1 MESVKEV
8 VARASDDTLNPN
20 AITSEDYTG
29 YEGDVFE
36 SGDDNEEQE
45 DSDDDFIV
53 MTRKKKGKE
62 GLERSNTTSNTELS
76 RHNVRRELA
85 SACRRRSTRSG
96 SNGTVKKIRPYENT
110 DDEDHHR
117 EPSSETK

>member
-1 MESVKEV
+1 MEPVKEV

-36 SGDDNEEQE
+36 SGDDNEGQ

-62 GLERSNTTSNTELS
+62 GLERSDTISSAELS
-76 RHNVRRELA
+76 RHHVRRELA

-110 DDEDHHR
+110 DEDHRR

>member
-1 MESVKEV
+1 MEPAKEV
-8 VARASDDTLNPN
+8 VARASDALNPN

-53 MTRKKKGKE
+53 MTRKKKGE
-62 GLERSNTTSNTELS
+62 GLDRSDTISNAELS
-76 RHNVRRELA
+76 RHHVRRELA
-85 SACRRRSTRSG
+85 SACRRSTRSG
-96 SNGTVKKIRPYENT
+96 SNGTVKKIRPYEDT

-117 EPSSETK
+117 ELSSETT